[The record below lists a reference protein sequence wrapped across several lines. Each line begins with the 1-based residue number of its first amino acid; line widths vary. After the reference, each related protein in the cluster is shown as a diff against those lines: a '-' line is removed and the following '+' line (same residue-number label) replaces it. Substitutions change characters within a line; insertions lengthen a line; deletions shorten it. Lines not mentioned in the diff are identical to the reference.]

1 MFAHKIQLDDI
12 SFSNQSPIVLIGG
25 INVIEDFGF
34 TYEVAK
40 YYKDICKKLKIP
52 LVFKASYDKANR
64 SSISSYRGPGIED
77 GIKVFEKLKDMLDI
91 KILTD
96 VHSEEEALK
105 IQKTVDIIQLPA
117 FLARQTDLI
126 GAIAKT
132 NKLVNIKKPQFI
144 SPYQTKNIID
154 KFKEFGNNKILLC
167 ERGTCF
173 GYDNLIV
180 DMLGI
185 GVIKKNCDNVP
196 IIFDVTHALQ
206 CRNSSD
212 KASGGRRSQIV
223 DLAKAGTAL
232 GLAGIFIES
241 HPNPDKALCDGPSA
255 LPLDLLE
262 QFLHQIKEIDT
273 LVKKQSQI
281 KIN

>member
-1 MFAHKIQLDDI
+1 MFTHTIQLDNI
-12 SFSNQSPIVLIGG
+12 TFSNQSPFVLIGG
-25 INVIEDFGF
+25 VNVIEDFGF
-34 TYEVAK
+34 TFEVAK
-40 YYKDICKKLKIP
+40 YYKEICKKLNIP

-64 SSISSYRGPGIED
+64 SSISSFRGPGIEE

-105 IQKTVDIIQLPA
+105 IQNTADIIQLPA

-144 SPYQTKNIID
+144 SPHQTKNIID

-281 KIN
+281 NIN